1 MNIIDWFCNDGELLM
16 IMGVGIIVIGIILK
30 KKRNKL

>member
-1 MNIIDWFCNDGELLM
+1 MNIIEWFWNDSELLM